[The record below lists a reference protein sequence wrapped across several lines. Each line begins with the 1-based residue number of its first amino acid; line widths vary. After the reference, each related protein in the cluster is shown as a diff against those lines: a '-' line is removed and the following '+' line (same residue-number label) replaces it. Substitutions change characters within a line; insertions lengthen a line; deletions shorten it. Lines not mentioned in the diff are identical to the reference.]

1 MPEGNNQSK
10 SRKAEAILA
19 ELEALSAEDL
29 STLATAVDRELSR
42 RGLDSMAV
50 HANRFLD
57 AIIENIPDM
66 IFVKDARRL
75 AFQRFN
81 RAGEQLLGT
90 SRSQLIGKNDYDF
103 FPKDQAEFF
112 QAKDRATLSSK
123 TLLDIL
129 EEPIE
134 TKNGLRW
141 LHTKK
146 VPILDENGE
155 PIFLLGIS
163 EDITERKAV
172 QAALVR
178 AKEAAEA
185 ASRELEAFSYSVA
198 HDLRAPLRAIDGFSQ
213 ALLEDHGAVLD
224 DEGRGFLNRL
234 RAAAQDMARLIDDLL
249 NLSRMTRSELRR
261 VSVDVS
267 ALAQASASR
276 AQQTY
281 PGHVVELS
289 IQAGLFALAD
299 AQLLSV
305 VFNNLLANA
314 WKFTR
319 HTRGARIEV
328 GSLHEDNEQVFF
340 VRDNGAGFDMAYA
353 KKLFGVFQR
362 LHTASEFEGSG
373 IGLATVQRVV
383 QRHGGRIWAIGAVG
397 EGATF
402 LFTVSGAGREEA
414 GR

>member
-1 MPEGNNQSK
+1 MTDDGGND
-10 SRKAEAILA
+10 EARGLTGILA
-19 ELEALSAEDL
+19 QL
-29 STLATAVDRELSR
+29 RELSDGDLSGLTQALDQELAR
-42 RGLDSMAV
+42 RGTGSAAV

-66 IFVKDARRL
+66 IFVKDAEHL

-81 RAGEQLLGT
+81 RAGEDLLGT
-90 SRSQLIGKNDYDF
+90 PRSALLGKNDYDF

-112 QAKDRATLSSK
+112 QAKDRNTLESK
-123 TLLDIL
+123 VLLDIP

-146 VPILDENGE
+146 VPILDERGE
-155 PIFLLGIS
+155 ARYLLGIS
-163 EDITERKAV
+163 EDITARKTAE
-172 QAALVR
+172 AALVR

-213 ALLEDHGAVLD
+213 ALLEDYSGVLD
-224 DEGRGFLNRL
+224 GEGREFLSRL
-234 RAAAQDMARLIDDLL
+234 RLAAQQMAQLIDDLL

-261 VSVDVS
+261 LPIDVAALVRSSAESVQLACPGHRVQLVVAPDLSVS
-267 ALAQASASR
+267 AD
-276 AQQTY
+276 
-281 PGHVVELS
+281 P
-289 IQAGLFALAD
+289 
-299 AQLLSV
+299 QLLRV
-305 VFNNLLANA
+305 VFDNLLGNA

-319 HTRGARIEV
+319 KTPGPRVEV
-328 GSLHEDNEQVFF
+328 GMTSDRDVPTLF
-340 VRDNGAGFDMAYA
+340 VRDNGAGFDMAYV

-362 LHTASEFEGSG
+362 LHTANEFEGSG
-373 IGLATVQRVV
+373 IGLATVQRIVH
-383 QRHGGRIWAIGAVG
+383 RHGGRIWAEGMVG

-402 LFTVSGAGREEA
+402 YFTLGSEEQST
-414 GR
+414 